1 MVKPGDRHLRR
12 QLLRFTLS
20 MLAHYPALQTYRN
33 RLLQRGKGK
42 ITANIAAL
50 RERLGAPLLGSVPRV
65 AGSNP
70 AAAASFLELPPVT

>member
-1 MVKPGDRHLRR
+1 MDNPGAKTATKTGVSFVLNGAPVLVAPETGER
-12 QLLRFTLS
+12 LS
-20 MLAHYPALQTYRN
+20 Y
-33 RLLQRGKGK
+33 
-42 ITANIAAL
+42 AL